1 MAIIKF
7 LQIKFSTI
15 KIKMLLFTISINL
28 LFYLSFFKMNKNNN
42 MTSQAFIEYMSSV
55 NILILLILPLFLVFF
70 NALPKISITEIFTF
84 GKRTFVIY
92 YTFSKIVISLLLFGT
107 TLISVFLISYVFIHN
122 KKTLDSIFIIYCL
135 TFFEGFL
142 IVALINQIVDALFNI
157 PIISIVITYC
167 VFFIDS
173 YILNQKFHFSLF
185 WNSTFGSIYTNSIY
199 FDIFNQFILCGI
211 IILLWCIYCLIALR
225 KDVIH

>member
-84 GKRTFVIY
+84 GKER
-92 YTFSKIVISLLLFGT
+92 L
-107 TLISVFLISYVFIHN
+107 
-122 KKTLDSIFIIYCL
+122 
-135 TFFEGFL
+135 
-142 IVALINQIVDALFNI
+142 
-157 PIISIVITYC
+157 
-167 VFFIDS
+167 
-173 YILNQKFHFSLF
+173 
-185 WNSTFGSIYTNSIY
+185 
-199 FDIFNQFILCGI
+199 
-211 IILLWCIYCLIALR
+211 
-225 KDVIH
+225 